1 MTGMEA
7 PTSTKHVPGRHPA
20 DRSAGRRVLDVLV
33 TLLAVGSGLP
43 NLFRDGGH
51 PRPLTVLAVVLVPLP
66 LLARRTRPVPVF
78 AWLVS
83 AATAV
88 GLWDARAVPAGA
100 LAVGLYTVASLRPRR
115 DALAAAAVLEVP
127 TVAAAIRLTGGAW
140 WYNSI
145 LLTGLISAA
154 IGLGLYTATR
164 RAYLAELQD
173 RAARL
178 VRERDQQGELAA
190 AAERARIAHEMHDV
204 VAHHLTVMVALS
216 DGAVAASAASPE
228 RAADVMRSV
237 SATGRRALADTRRLL
252 GVLRTQDETDEDAS
266 LQPVPDLAELD
277 VLIDRVR
284 SAGLATTLQ
293 VHGAAADVSAG
304 VQLTVYRLV
313 QEALTNTL
321 KHGGPRAHASVRLDY
336 RPGEL
341 RVEVDDDGDGAAAP
355 VPADGGGGLI
365 GMRERVHAYGG
376 QVQAGPR
383 RPGGW
388 RVSAQLRLD
397 DGARG

>member
-1 MTGMEA
+1 MG
-7 PTSTKHVPGRHPA
+7 SRISVQHPA
-20 DRSAGRRVLDVLV
+20 DRSAARRVLDVLV
-33 TLLAVGSGLP
+33 ALVAVGTTLP
-43 NLFRDGGH
+43 NLYHDGGH
-51 PRPLTVLAVVLVPLP
+51 PRPLTALALALVPSP
-66 LLARRTRPVPVF
+66 LLVRRTWPVPVF
-78 AWLVS
+78 AWLVL

-88 GLWDARAVPAGA
+88 GLWDAHAVPGGA
-100 LAVGLYTVASLRPRR
+100 LAVGLYTVAALRPRR
-115 DALAAAAVLEVP
+115 DALVAAAVLEVL
-127 TVAAAIRLTGGAW
+127 TVAAAIRLAGGAW
-140 WYNSI
+140 WYTSI
-145 LLTGLISAA
+145 LLTGLIAA
-154 IGLGLYTATR
+154 ALGLGLYAATR

-216 DGAVAASAASPE
+216 DGAVAASVASPE

-252 GVLRTQDETDEDAS
+252 GVLRTEADVDPDGF

-284 SAGLATTLQ
+284 SAGLATTLE
-293 VHGAAADVSAG
+293 VHGAPADVSTG

-321 KHGGPRAHASVRLDY
+321 KHGGPSARASVRLDY

-341 RVEVDDDGDGAAAP
+341 RVEVDDDGAGASAP
-355 VPADGGGGLI
+355 VPAGGGGGLV

-376 QVQAGPR
+376 HVQSGPR
-383 RPGGW
+383 RAGGW

-397 DGARG
+397 DGVRT